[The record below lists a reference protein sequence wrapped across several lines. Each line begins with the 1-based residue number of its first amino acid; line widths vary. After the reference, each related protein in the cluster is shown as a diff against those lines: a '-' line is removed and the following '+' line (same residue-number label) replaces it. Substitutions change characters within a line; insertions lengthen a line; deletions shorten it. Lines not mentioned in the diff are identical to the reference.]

1 MAMICLKPVIYFIL
15 FALIGSVFLADSNVK
30 DQDEAAEHTAEE
42 TSKTDSTLILMVIG
56 LLILTVLTI
65 WLFKVK
71 RFRFFHETGV
81 CIVYGKCWLRS
92 IHRAEGLDTDSTAF
106 V

>member
-1 MAMICLKPVIYFIL
+1 MISSRRIVNFVGTFIL
-15 FALIGSVFLADSNVK
+15 VLLSVRTTNADSPCGK
-30 DQDEAAEHTAEE
+30 TTAASDTEHKAKEKSE
-42 TSKTDSTLILMVIG
+42 NDSTMILVVVG

-81 CIVYGKCWLRS
+81 CMFYG
-92 IHRAEGLDTDSTAF
+92 E
-106 V
+106 

>member
-1 MAMICLKPVIYFIL
+1 MLVL
-15 FALIGSVFLADSNVK
+15 FSVRVSNG
-30 DQDEAAEHTAEE
+30 DGACGDTTAAASDAEHKAEE
-42 TSKTDSTLILMVIG
+42 KSENDSTMILVVVG

-81 CIVYGKCWLRS
+81 CMFYG
-92 IHRAEGLDTDSTAF
+92 E
-106 V
+106 

>member
-1 MAMICLKPVIYFIL
+1 MISSRRIVNFVGTFIL
-15 FALIGSVFLADSNVK
+15 VLISVRTSNAGSPCDNTTASSD
-30 DQDEAAEHTAEE
+30 AEHKAKEKSE
-42 TSKTDSTLILMVIG
+42 NDSTMILVVVG

-81 CIVYGKCWLRS
+81 CMFYG
-92 IHRAEGLDTDSTAF
+92 E
-106 V
+106 

>member
-1 MAMICLKPVIYFIL
+1 MISSRCIVNFVGTFIL
-15 FALIGSVFLADSNVK
+15 VLFSVRVSNGDSPCGDTTEASDADHK
-30 DQDEAAEHTAEE
+30 AEE
-42 TSKTDSTLILMVIG
+42 KSENDSTMILVVVG

-81 CIVYGKCWLRS
+81 CMFYG
-92 IHRAEGLDTDSTAF
+92 E
-106 V
+106 

>member
-1 MAMICLKPVIYFIL
+1 MISSSRIVDFVGTFIL
-15 FALIGSVFLADSNVK
+15 VLFSVKTSNGDSPCG
-30 DQDEAAEHTAEE
+30 DAPAASDAEHKADKKSEN
-42 TSKTDSTLILMVIG
+42 DSTMILVVVG

-81 CIVYGKCWLRS
+81 CMFYG
-92 IHRAEGLDTDSTAF
+92 E
-106 V
+106 